1 MHVLRYHCASVA
13 TLAALVAL
21 FATLG
26 CERRSGVKSEQMK
39 NNYFVRCTRYEMM
52 GEHIVVIDPKSPRV
66 ITLDPWLEV
75 IFAAADGQRTA
86 QQFID
91 KLKAQYAGGAPVG
104 LEEQTLQ
111 LMEKLLA
118 EGVIRIAD
126 QPTQLPYYLSMPVA
140 QQDKEKALLE
150 MKKDGY
156 VK

>member
-1 MHVLRYHCASVA
+1 MRVLRCYCASIA
-13 TLAALVAL
+13 TLVALVAL

-26 CERRSGVKSEQMK
+26 CERRSEGKTDYMK
-39 NNYFVRCTRYEMM
+39 NNYFVRCARYEMM
-52 GEHIVVIDPKSPRV
+52 GEHAVAVDPKSPRV

-86 QQFID
+86 QQFIE
-91 KLKAQYAGGAPVG
+91 KLKTQYPDGAPAG

-111 LMEKLLA
+111 LMQKLVA
-118 EGVIRIAD
+118 EGLIRLTD

-140 QQDKEKALLE
+140 QQDKERALAE

-156 VK
+156 IK